1 MRGGHRLSLLSSFYL
16 LLVGQRQIT
25 SAFDTRRTSQY
36 QLSSSAL
43 NHHHHHHLLRVQSSS
58 RRRTLLVSTG
68 AAMITILSQHP
79 HLASAATTALLTDKS
94 NPDIPPFTGN
104 VIAAKD
110 RVRRAIH
117 DIDELLTNYDTITSS
132 GSGGDTIRLY
142 LGTQG
147 VKSNMYG
154 ITKVLTSLRDEAI
167 DIVEYTEA
175 LNEFGA
181 YLGQA
186 DGAAYQSL
194 FAEFSSAKIV
204 PGSLLKTAQGDIVN
218 MRKYMTELAIQLKL
232 DET

>member
-1 MRGGHRLSLLSSFYL
+1 
-16 LLVGQRQIT
+16 
-25 SAFDTRRTSQY
+25 
-36 QLSSSAL
+36 
-43 NHHHHHHLLRVQSSS
+43 
-58 RRRTLLVSTG
+58 
-68 AAMITILSQHP
+68 MITILSQHP

-104 VIAAKD
+104 VIAAKE

-117 DIDELLTNYDTITSS
+117 DIDELLTNYDTITTTT
-132 GSGGDTIRLY
+132 GSAGGDTIRLY

-154 ITKVLTSLRDEAI
+154 ITKVLTSLRDEAT